1 MMKSLSI
8 LAGASFSLLYVAVY
22 PVLTG
27 GFVFHMWPPW
37 SPWAAAA
44 YVLAGILIQGWF
56 CWGVKGPIPKSR
68 LLTQIATGAM
78 YIAALLAGPGHLIQ
92 T

>member
-1 MMKSLSI
+1 MKTLSV
-8 LAGASFSLLYVAVY
+8 LTGASFSLLYIAVY

-37 SPWAAAA
+37 PPWAAAA
-44 YVLAGILIQGWF
+44 YVLAGMLIQGWF
-56 CWGVKGPIPKSR
+56 CCGVKGPISIWR
-68 LLTQIATGAM
+68 LLAQIATGVLH
-78 YIAALLAGPGHLIQ
+78 IAALLAGPSHLIQ